1 MQRYV
6 NRGTGKSN
14 VQLIIRFILLISF
27 DNTIKPHPGYSGVA
41 YPELPIPAFILH
53 GNGRCL
59 WDAPVLVGST
69 HWVCFIHTGGHTEV
83 DRPGMKLAALDL
95 KKEKKHDGWRF
106 Q

>member
-41 YPELPIPAFILH
+41 YPELPIPALYSTVTD
-53 GNGRCL
+53 GVCGTCQY
-59 WDAPVLVGST
+59 WLV
-69 HWVCFIHTGGHTEV
+69 VHTGCVLGV
-83 DRPGMKLAALDL
+83 FYSYWWAYRG
-95 KKEKKHDGWRF
+95 GWTGNETRGP
-106 Q
+106 